1 MFSFFLV
8 NGGFTAWTSFDECST
23 TCGLGKQERTRSCT
37 NPEPKHGG
45 KECHGPVI
53 DFKECKVKPCPGKS
67 LKLLNS
73 SSEHS

>member
-1 MFSFFLV
+1 M
-8 NGGFTAWTSFDECST
+8 NGGFTEWTSFDECST

-53 DFKECKVKPCPGKS
+53 DYKECNVKPCPGKS
-67 LKLLNS
+67 KFIIF
-73 SSEHS
+73 